1 MSEINKTS
9 EFFKKMKVNVTSLAT
24 SQNMNMN
31 VLIKIVLYS
40 LIAVILILTSLYIS
54 NTLKKDKKN
63 CNKLQKLYPQNPT
76 LSSINPN
83 DDKYKYKLRDY
94 YIKTAYNCCSS
105 GKYKNDF
112 VNVCA
117 LKNAIKRGARC
128 LDFAI
133 YSVKNKPVISVSSI
147 NDYNTKGAYNN
158 LDFNEAMDVVKNYA
172 FSGGTCPNPNDPL
185 ILNFR
190 IMSNNN
196 IIYDEMAKILYST
209 LQNKMLDKM
218 YSYEYNKENLGNVE
232 ILGLLNK
239 VIISVDKSNPLFEQ
253 TKLNEYVNIAC
264 NTPFFRSYT
273 YSQLKT
279 IQDYNEL
286 IEFNKKN
293 MTFIKPDLNI
303 SPKNP
308 SAALAMT
315 YGCQFTAI
323 AYQNNDTFCQHYEKV
338 FNDAGCAFVLKPE
351 NLRFIPVIE
360 NTPTAQVTEFDP
372 AKRVIDGPGYSITI

>member
-1 MSEINKTS
+1 M
-9 EFFKKMKVNVTSLAT
+9 
-24 SQNMNMN
+24 SQNNSNGFLNKIKDNVGNMITTQN
-31 VLIKIVLYS
+31 ISILIKIVLYIV
-40 LIAVILILTSLYIS
+40 IAVILVVTIIYIS
-54 NTLKKDKKN
+54 NTLKKNKKN
-63 CNKLQKLYPQNPT
+63 CNKIEKLYPQFPKI
-76 LSSINPN
+76 SSINVTN
-83 DDKYKYKLRDY
+83 DNSKFKLRDY
-94 YIKTAYNCCSS
+94 YIKTAYNCCSA

-112 VNVCA
+112 VNACA

-147 NDYNTKGAYNN
+147 NDYNSKGSYNN
-158 LDFNEAMDVVKNYA
+158 LDFNEAMEIVKNYA

-190 IMSNNN
+190 IMSNNQK
-196 IIYDEMAKILYST
+196 IYDEMAKILYST
-209 LQNKMLDKM
+209 LQSRMLDKM
-218 YSYEYNKENLGNVE
+218 YSYEYNKENLGNVD
-232 ILGLLNK
+232 LLELLDK

-253 TKLNEYVNIAC
+253 TKLNEYVNIAS

-279 IQDYNEL
+279 VQDYNEL

-293 MTFIKPDLNI
+293 MTFIKPDLNAN
-303 SPKNP
+303 PKNP

-338 FNDAGCAFVLKPE
+338 FEDAGTAFVLKPE

-360 NTPTAQVTEFDP
+360 KRPPPQNPAYDPTPRQINGGFYKFE
-372 AKRVIDGPGYSITI
+372 I

>member
-1 MSEINKTS
+1 MSQNKATDFLNKMKENISNITALQKTS
-9 EFFKKMKVNVTSLAT
+9 I
-24 SQNMNMN
+24 
-31 VLIKIVLYS
+31 LIKFILYS
-40 LIAVILILTSLYIS
+40 LIALIIIFTLLYIS
-54 NTLKKDKKN
+54 NTMKKDKKN
-63 CNKLQKLYPQNPT
+63 CNTIEKTYPQFPKI
-76 LSSINPN
+76 SSINGN

-94 YIKTAYNCCSS
+94 YIKTAYNCCSA

-112 VNVCA
+112 VNICA

-158 LDFNEAMDVVKNYA
+158 LDFSEAMETVKNYA

-190 IMSNNN
+190 IMSNNKT
-196 IIYDEMAKILYST
+196 IYDEMAKILYST
-209 LQNKMLDKM
+209 LQSKMLDKM
-218 YSYEYNKENLGNVE
+218 YSYEYNKENLGSVSLLE
-232 ILGLLNK
+232 LLGK
-239 VIISVDKSNPLFEQ
+239 VIIVIDKSNPLFEQ

-315 YGCQFTAI
+315 YGCQFTAV
-323 AYQNNDTFCQHYEKV
+323 AYQNNDTFCQYYEKV
-338 FNDAGCAFVLKPE
+338 FEDAGCAFVLKPE
-351 NLRFIPVIE
+351 NLRFIPVVE
-360 NTPTAQVTEFDP
+360 NTPPPQNPAYDP
-372 AKRVIDGPGYSITI
+372 TPRNIDGGFYTFNI

>member
-1 MSEINKTS
+1 MSQNKTS
-9 EFFKKMKVNVTSLAT
+9 EFLNKIKVNISSITTLQNTSI
-24 SQNMNMN
+24 
-31 VLIKIVLYS
+31 LIKIILYS
-40 LIAVILILTSLYIS
+40 LIVVIIAFSLWYIS
-54 NTLKKDKKN
+54 NTLKKDNENCKKIE
-63 CNKLQKLYPQNPT
+63 KTYPNFPKI
-76 LSSINPN
+76 SSINTN
-83 DDKYKYKLRDY
+83 DEKYKYKLRDY
-94 YIKTAYNCCSS
+94 YIKTAYNCCSA

-112 VNVCA
+112 VNICA

-158 LDFNEAMDVVKNYA
+158 VDFNEAMELIKNYA

-190 IMSNNN
+190 IMSNNTS
-196 IIYDEMAKILYST
+196 IYDEMAKILYST
-209 LQNKMLDKM
+209 LQSKMLDKM
-218 YSYEYNKENLGNVE
+218 YSYEYNKENLGEVP
-232 ILGLLNK
+232 ILQLLGK
-239 VIISVDKSNPLFEQ
+239 VIIVVDKTNSVFEQ
-253 TKLNEYVNIAC
+253 TKLNEYVNIAS
-264 NTPFFRSYT
+264 NTHFFRSYT

-286 IEFNKKN
+286 IEHNRKN

-338 FNDAGCAFVLKPE
+338 FDDAGCAFVLKPE
-351 NLRFIPVIE
+351 NLRFTPVVE
-360 NTPTAQVTEFDP
+360 NVPPPQNPDYDPTPRNVDGGFYKFD
-372 AKRVIDGPGYSITI
+372 I

>member
-1 MSEINKTS
+1 MSQNKSS
-9 EFFKKMKVNVTSLAT
+9 EFLNKMKENIGNLTALQNVTI
-24 SQNMNMN
+24 
-31 VLIKIVLYS
+31 LIKVILYS
-40 LIAVILILTSLYIS
+40 LIIAIIVFTIWYIS
-54 NTLKKDKKN
+54 STMKKDKNN
-63 CNKLQKLYPQNPT
+63 CTKIEKTYPAFPKI
-76 LSSINPN
+76 SSININ
-83 DDKYKYKLRDY
+83 DEKYKYNLRDY
-94 YIKTAYNCCSS
+94 YIKTSYNCCSA

-112 VNVCA
+112 VNICA
-117 LKNAIKRGARC
+117 LKNSIKRGARC

-147 NDYNTKGAYNN
+147 NDYNSKGAYNN
-158 LDFNEAMDVVKNYA
+158 LDFNEAMEIVKNYA
-172 FSGGTCPNPNDPL
+172 FSAGTCPNSNDPL

-190 IMSNNN
+190 IMSNNKQ
-196 IIYDEMAKILYST
+196 IYDEMAKILYST
-209 LQNKMLDKM
+209 LQSKMLDKR
-218 YSYEYNKENLGNVE
+218 YSYEYNKENLGGVSLSE
-232 ILGLLNK
+232 LLGK

-286 IEFNKKN
+286 IEFNRKN
-293 MTFIKPDLNI
+293 MTFVKPDLST

-323 AYQNNDTFCQHYEKV
+323 AYQNNDTFCQYYEKV
-338 FNDAGCAFVLKPE
+338 FEDAGCAFILKPE
-351 NLRFIPVIE
+351 KLRFIPVVE
-360 NTPTAQVTEFDP
+360 NVPPPQNPAYDPTSRSV
-372 AKRVIDGPGYSITI
+372 DGGFYKFEI